1 MKRLKW
7 EVEIFSGVGG
17 ILRHRGAFPCVQV
30 GFWGACWDALG
41 GSGGD
46 GERRGLEDDV
56 SIHDC
61 VGERVEVGEGVQ
73 VTLVGDVS
81 SVVLKDREGSFGYG
95 ACFVGVFE
103 VG

>member
-1 MKRLKW
+1 MRHK
-7 EVEIFSGVGG
+7 EAFS
-17 ILRHRGAFPCVQV
+17 CVQV
-30 GFWGACWDALG
+30 GFWGACCDAPG
-41 GSGGD
+41 GSGGY

-56 SIHDC
+56 SIHGC
-61 VGERVEVGEGVQ
+61 VGERVEVGEGVK
-73 VTLVGDVS
+73 VPLVGDVS